1 MRIEQCETG
10 DPTVRLGTERSAA
23 SAKKLEMTMDEQH
36 TQKGFTEA
44 VAVVGGGSWGTAL
57 ANLLAEKG
65 IAVTLWVFE
74 EDLCEEMQR
83 TRENTLYLP
92 GVQLSALL
100 EPGNSLETV
109 LAGKRI
115 VLMAVPSHVHRRVA
129 MQMLEFLQGPVV
141 IVSATKGIE
150 NESLQT
156 MSGVWGEIMPA
167 GMEWEYAVL
176 SGPSFAREV
185 VQKVPTAV
193 TVASTSKEVAQEI
206 QRLFSTS
213 FFRAYTSTDVIGV
226 ELGGALKNII
236 ALAAG
241 ITDGLGLGYNTRAAL
256 MTRGLAEMSRL
267 STSMGAHPLTFL
279 GLAGV
284 GDLVLTCTGDLS
296 RNRTVGYQLGQGKKL
311 AEILAEMK
319 MVAEGVKTTRSVH
332 NLAQQQGIE
341 MPICEQIY
349 RILYEDQ
356 PAEKALTELMQ
367 RELKH
372 EVDTFF
378 G

>member
-1 MRIEQCETG
+1 MEKEQSHNHL
-10 DPTVRLGTERSAA
+10 P
-23 SAKKLEMTMDEQH
+23 
-36 TQKGFTEA
+36 EA

-57 ANLLAEKG
+57 ANLLAEKS
-65 IAVTLWVFE
+65 IPVSLWVFE
-74 EDLCEEMQR
+74 RDLCEEMQK

-92 GVQLSALL
+92 GVQLSPLL
-100 EPGNSLETV
+100 HPDDTLEAV

-115 VLMAVPSHVHRRVA
+115 ILMAVPSHVYRHVA
-129 MQMLEFLQGPVV
+129 MQMLEFMKVPVIV
-141 IVSATKGIE
+141 VSATKGIE
-150 NESLQT
+150 NESLKT
-156 MSGVWGEIMPA
+156 MWGIWHEIMPA
-167 GMEWEYAVL
+167 GMDWEYAVL

-185 VQKVPTAV
+185 VKKAPTAV
-193 TVASTSKEVAQEI
+193 TVASASKGVAEEI
-206 QRLFSTS
+206 QQLFSTDY
-213 FFRAYTSTDVIGV
+213 FRVYTSTDVIGV

-241 ITDGLGLGYNTRAAL
+241 IVDGLGLGHNTRAAL

-267 STSMGAHPLTFL
+267 GTSMGAVPLTFL

-296 RNRTVGYQLGQGKKL
+296 RNRTVGYKLGQGKKL
-311 AEILAEMK
+311 AEILAEMR

-332 NLAQQQGIE
+332 HLAQQKEID
-341 MPICEQIY
+341 MPICEQMY
-349 RILYEDQ
+349 RILYEDLA
-356 PAEKALTELMQ
+356 PEKALAALMS

>member
-1 MRIEQCETG
+1 MLSAYCLVPSGSILVVIHIQWGKQMEKEQSHNH
-10 DPTVRLGTERSAA
+10 LTES
-23 SAKKLEMTMDEQH
+23 
-36 TQKGFTEA
+36 
-44 VAVVGGGSWGTAL
+44 VAVIGGGSWGTAL
-57 ANLLAEKG
+57 ANLLAEKS
-65 IAVTLWVFE
+65 IPVSLWVFE
-74 EDLCEEMQR
+74 EDLCEEMQK
-83 TRENTLYLP
+83 TRENSFYLP
-92 GVQLSALL
+92 GVPLSPLL
-100 EPGNSLETV
+100 HAHHNLKEV

-115 VLMAVPSHVHRRVA
+115 ILMAVPSHVYRQVA
-129 MQMLEFLQGPVV
+129 MQMLDFLNGPVV

-150 NESLQT
+150 NESLNT
-156 MSGVWGEIMPA
+156 MSGIWRAIMPES
-167 GMEWEYAVL
+167 MDWDYAVL

-185 VQKVPTAV
+185 VKKAPTAV
-193 TVASTSKEVAQEI
+193 TVASATKEIAEEI
-206 QRLFSTS
+206 QVLFSTDY
-213 FFRAYTSTDVIGV
+213 FRVYTSTDVIGV

-241 ITDGLGLGYNTRAAL
+241 IVDGLGLGHNTRAAL

-267 STSMGAHPLTFL
+267 GTSMGADPLTFL

-296 RNRTVGYQLGQGKKL
+296 RNRTVGYKLGQGKKL
-311 AEILAEMK
+311 AKILAEMR

-332 NLAQQQGIE
+332 YLARQKEID
-341 MPICEQIY
+341 MPICEQMY
-349 RILYEDQ
+349 RILYEDL
-356 PAEKALTELMQ
+356 PPENALAALMR

>member
-1 MRIEQCETG
+1 MEKQYT
-10 DPTVRLGTERSAA
+10 
-23 SAKKLEMTMDEQH
+23 H
-36 TQKGFTEA
+36 KGSTEA
-44 VAVVGGGSWGTAL
+44 VAVVGGGGWGTAL

-65 IAVTLWVFE
+65 LEVTLWVLE
-74 EDLCEEMQR
+74 EDLCKEMQQ

-92 GVQLSALL
+92 GVQLSPLL
-100 EPGNSLETV
+100 EPSNSLETV

-115 VLMAVPSHVHRRVA
+115 VLMAVPSHVHRHVA
-129 MQMLEFLQGPVV
+129 VQMLEFLRGPIV

-150 NESLQT
+150 NESLKT
-156 MSGVWGEIMPA
+156 MFGVWDEIMPT
-167 GMEWEYAVL
+167 GMDWEYAVL

-193 TVASTSKEVAQEI
+193 TVASSSKEVAQEI
-206 QRLFSTS
+206 QMLFSTD

-267 STSMGAHPLTFL
+267 STSMGANPLTFL

-311 AEILAEMK
+311 KEILAEMK
-319 MVAEGVKTTRSVH
+319 TVAEGVKTTRSVH
-332 NLAQQQGIE
+332 NLAQQRGIE

-356 PAEKALTELMQ
+356 PAEKALKELMQ
-367 RELKH
+367 RDLKH